1 MTKMTKTTM
10 HRVQRL
16 VILAFMAGV
25 TACLLA
31 LVFAQATREPN
42 GLLGAMVYALGAGFG
57 LEFVSSVWTGAQ
69 GGPHSR
75 RQLQN

>member
-1 MTKMTKTTM
+1 M

-16 VILAFMAGV
+16 AVLAFMAGV

-31 LVFAQATREPN
+31 LVFAQATRGPN
-42 GLLGAMVYALGAGFG
+42 GLLGAVVYAFGAGFG
-57 LEFVSSVWTGAQ
+57 LEFVSSTWTSGRR
-69 GGPHSR
+69 GPHSR